1 MLLAIDIGNT
11 NIVLGL
17 YDADMTGTDGSRV
30 DAPLVRDWRMRTEP
44 RMTADE
50 LALTVR
56 GLLGDYADKIT
67 GISALS
73 TVPALLRELRVMLDR
88 YWTEVPRVVVEP
100 GVRTGVPLLVDNP
113 KEVGADRVINT
124 LAAHHLHS
132 TNCVVVDFGT
142 STNIDVISARGEFL
156 GGVFAPGI
164 EISLDALGRRG
175 AQLREVELTR
185 PRSVIARNTVE
196 ALQSGVLFGFAG
208 QVDRI
213 VDKMIDDL
221 GADADDVS
229 VVATGGLAETVLD
242 ECETVTDHE
251 PWLTLTG
258 LRLVHERNTR

>member
-1 MLLAIDIGNT
+1 MLMCIDVGNSHT
-11 NIVLGL
+11 VVGVLDGERL
-17 YDADMTGTDGSRV
+17 VAHWRVSTDEHR
-30 DAPLVRDWRMRTEP
+30 
-44 RMTADE
+44 TADE
-50 LALTVR
+50 WDVLLGNLIRAGGLDPRTDVDGVSVCCTVPVVIHEIRDLLRRHYANAETSMIEPGTRTGLALR
-56 GLLGDYADKIT
+56 
-67 GISALS
+67 
-73 TVPALLRELRVMLDR
+73 
-88 YWTEVPRVVVEP
+88 
-100 GVRTGVPLLVDNP
+100 VDNP
-113 KEVGADRVINT
+113 REVGADRIANA
-124 LAAHHLHS
+124 LAAS
-132 TNCVVVDFGT
+132 TMYGGPCIVVDFGT
-142 STNIDVISARGEFL
+142 ATTFDVVNSDRQYI
-156 GGVFAPGI
+156 GGAIAPGI

-175 AQLREVELTR
+175 AQLRAVELLR

-258 LRLVHERNTR
+258 LRLVHERNVR